1 MSKTVFS
8 ERRESTWLSPWEYAR
23 IVTTDGRS
31 SDVQTR
37 VSRAAGPPPVISG
50 EEEFVQ
56 IKFLQ
61 PSFSRPFSLQHPC
74 STRLLLSSSTGI
86 LLLAASFIRRNG
98 FSFLPSFLFFFT
110 LFPVVRVLN
119 IRVILCFSSVSSFER
134 GRGLIRCRATIKRCA
149 PLAINPPSP
158 VRISRGFHGSNAA
171 AEKRLE
177 FLIRDSCSRS
187 LQFSRSK
194 FADWFGTGCFKPWM
208 ARR

>member
-61 PSFSRPFSLQHPC
+61 PSFSRPFSLQHPY

-149 PLAINPPSP
+149 PLAINPPLSRENIA
-158 VRISRGFHGSNAA
+158 RIPREQCRRREAIGIFNTRFLLALPSILAL
-171 AEKRLE
+171 EICRLIWNRM
-177 FLIRDSCSRS
+177 F
-187 LQFSRSK
+187 
-194 FADWFGTGCFKPWM
+194 
-208 ARR
+208 